1 MANPIPGEIEYKY
14 SRTYIVI
21 NPNPALGPPTY
32 RISDP
37 DDLSNGGGGG
47 TGGGFAYDFDGV
59 KPINVD
65 TTPGVG
71 TNPPI
76 VKTSM
81 DIQQLNDRTT

>member
-1 MANPIPGEIEYKY
+1 MANPIPGNIEYAY
-14 SRTYIVI
+14 SRTYIVV
-21 NPNPALGPPTY
+21 NPNAALGPPTC

-37 DDLSNGGGGG
+37 DDFSNGDGSG
-47 TGGGFAYDFDGV
+47 AKYDFDGV

-65 TTPGVG
+65 ITPGVG

-81 DIQQLNDRTT
+81 DIQQLDDRTA